1 MHEAIADAGGVVHL
15 QFLRGDRAAT
25 REVAIRL
32 AHPVAEA
39 A

>member
-1 MHEAIADAGGVVHL
+1 VVHL

-25 REVAIRL
+25 REAAIRL
-32 AHPVAEA
+32 ARTVAEA